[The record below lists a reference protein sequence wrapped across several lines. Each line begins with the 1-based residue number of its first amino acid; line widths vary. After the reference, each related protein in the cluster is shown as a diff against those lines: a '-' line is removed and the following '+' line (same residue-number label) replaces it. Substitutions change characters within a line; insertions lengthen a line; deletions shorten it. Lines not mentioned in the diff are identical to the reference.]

1 MMMRSNII
9 SVCVSKKLKQALP
22 PKRSVAISMH
32 KEEGD
37 DNQNE
42 YLTLFSCWII
52 LGGHEGTPQRN
63 NRIYFI
69 PLWNSSFPLW

>member
-1 MMMRSNII
+1 
-9 SVCVSKKLKQALP
+9 
-22 PKRSVAISMH
+22 MH

-37 DNQNE
+37 DDQNE

-69 PLWNSSFPLW
+69 PLWNPSFPLW